1 MGHHSV
7 HNHPKKGKRTRKKRN
22 TKTLPKTQIL
32 HSRICRFFHFIHFF
46 LIPFFKVIYHGL
58 CIIVFRNIHKK
69 GKEQEKK
76 DRPKPPQKFKFHIPG
91 YVVFFFFFF
100 FFKVIYHGLCITVW
114 TVIPKKGKEQE
125 KKEIP
130 KPPQKFKFHIPGYA
144 GVFLFFFFFFLSNL
158 SWIMHHSVHNHP
170 KKGKRTRKKR

>member
-91 YVVFFFFFF
+91 YVVFF
-100 FFKVIYHGLCITVW
+100 IY
-114 TVIPKKGKEQE
+114 
-125 KKEIP
+125 
-130 KPPQKFKFHIPGYA
+130 
-144 GVFLFFFFFFLSNL
+144 FFFLSNL
-158 SWIMHHSVHNHP
+158 SWIMHHSVDNHP
-170 KKGKRTRKKR
+170 KKGKRTRKKRNTKTLPKIQILHSRICRFVHFIHFFKFLFLK